1 MFLDAVAGF
10 SAIVL
15 ASIGPGALTPE
26 ADNSLLRLSAREKTA
41 VIRPLVDDATTCVAH
56 TVAADPRLGKS
67 DVTELIVDSFRICA
81 GPVRALIDAHDRY
94 YGSGS
99 GEEFFMGPYL
109 DGLPAAV
116 IGIVSKASSR

>member
-1 MFLDAVAGF
+1 MFVDAIAGL
-10 SAIVL
+10 SLIIAV
-15 ASIGPGALTPE
+15 SIAPGASAPDT
-26 ADNSLLRLSAREKTA
+26 DDSLQRLSAREKTA

-56 TVAADPRLGKS
+56 VVAADPRLGKS
-67 DVTELIVDSFRICA
+67 EVTELIVDSFRVCA

-109 DGLPAAV
+109 DALPAAV
-116 IGIVSKASSR
+116 INIVGKTPPR